1 MMTDIAQEVGLKAKD
16 NLENE
21 FGSGR
26 VAFVRLDVRSED
38 EWRRVWDEAEQFFRG
53 KVQVELQMF
62 VSVTVAS
69 HFCQVLLNN
78 AGMYHKSN
86 WRQVM
91 EVNLGGAATGT
102 MLAVEKMGVSGGGDG
117 GVVISTASL
126 SSIVAGA
133 FDTIEEEIYT
143 ATKWSV
149 LALTRS
155 MAKPHL
161 WEK

>member
-1 MMTDIAQEVGLKAKD
+1 
-16 NLENE
+16 
-21 FGSGR
+21 
-26 VAFVRLDVRSED
+26 
-38 EWRRVWDEAEQFFRG
+38 
-53 KVQVELQMF
+53 
-62 VSVTVAS
+62 
-69 HFCQVLLNN
+69 
-78 AGMYHKSN
+78 
-86 WRQVM
+86 M

>member
-1 MMTDIAQEVGLKAKD
+1 
-16 NLENE
+16 
-21 FGSGR
+21 
-26 VAFVRLDVRSED
+26 
-38 EWRRVWDEAEQFFRG
+38 
-53 KVQVELQMF
+53 
-62 VSVTVAS
+62 
-69 HFCQVLLNN
+69 
-78 AGMYHKSN
+78 
-86 WRQVM
+86 M

-126 SSIVAGA
+126 SSILAGM
-133 FDTIEEEIYT
+133 FNSWKEEMYT

-155 MAKPHL
+155 MANTNI